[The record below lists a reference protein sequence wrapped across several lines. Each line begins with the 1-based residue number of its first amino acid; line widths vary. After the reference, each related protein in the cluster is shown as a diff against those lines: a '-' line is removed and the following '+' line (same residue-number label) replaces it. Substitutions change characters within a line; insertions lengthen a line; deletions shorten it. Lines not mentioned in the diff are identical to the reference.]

1 MTEQPSTRFTPATS
15 ATPVIGNETGVLLL
29 AAGFSRRF
37 GDIKLQA
44 RLRNGSS
51 VFEQTLA
58 RIAAATPR
66 ILVVTRPDLTA
77 VPLAIRRLVESP
89 GLDRPGER
97 LRIDAVQ
104 CPDAHL
110 GMGHTLAFGMAHLA
124 DWKSC
129 LVCLGDMPFIATA
142 TYAQMLAAL
151 HHDTILLPQYE
162 GEVGNPVGFGC
173 DFFPALRAV
182 HGDTGGRDVVRAN
195 RERVQILA
203 VNDPAILQDIDTP
216 EDLARLDGK

>member
-1 MTEQPSTRFTPATS
+1 MTEQTTSRSTS

-44 RLRNGSS
+44 RLRNGCS

-58 RIAAATPR
+58 RIAAATPH
-66 ILVVTRPDLTA
+66 IVVVTRPDLA
-77 VPLAIRRLVESP
+77 EVPLAARRVAQD
-89 GLDRPGER
+89 LDHHHHPEER
-97 LRIDAVQ
+97 VRIDVIQ

-110 GMGHTLAFGMAHLA
+110 GMGHTLAFGMKHLPH
-124 DWKSC
+124 WQGC
-129 LVCLGDMPFIATA
+129 LVCLGDMPFIATT

-151 HHDTILLPQYE
+151 QHDTILLPQYAS
-162 GEVGNPVGFGC
+162 EVGNPVGFGC

-182 HGDTGGRDVVRAN
+182 QGDTGGRDVVRAN
-195 RERVQILA
+195 RERVQLLP
-203 VNDPAILQDIDTP
+203 VNDPAVLQDIDTP
-216 EDLARLDGK
+216 EDLARLDVL

>member
-1 MTEQPSTRFTPATS
+1 MTEQPSTHSPST
-15 ATPVIGNETGVLLL
+15 TPVIGNETGVLLL

-77 VPLAIRRLVESP
+77 VPLAIRRIAQGP
-89 GLDRPGER
+89 GMDRPGQR
-97 LRIDAVQ
+97 VRIDVVQ

-110 GMGHTLAFGMAHLA
+110 GMGHTLAFGMAHLPQ
-124 DWKSC
+124 WTGC

-151 HHDTILLPQYE
+151 HHDTILLPQYA

-182 HGDTGGRDVVRAN
+182 QGDTGGRDVVRAN
-195 RERVQILA
+195 RERVRLLLVGDAA
-203 VNDPAILQDIDTP
+203 VLQDIDTP
-216 EDLARLDGK
+216 EDLARLDGT

>member
-1 MTEQPSTRFTPATS
+1 MTEQPTTRSTP

-66 ILVVTRPDLTA
+66 ILVVTRPDLTE
-77 VPLAIRRLVESP
+77 VPLAVQRVAQ
-89 GLDRPGER
+89 GLDMNCLGER
-97 LRIDAVQ
+97 VRIDLVQ

-110 GMGHTLAFGMAHLA
+110 GMGHTLAFGMAHLPQ
-124 DWKSC
+124 WTGC
-129 LVCLGDMPFIATA
+129 LVCLGDMPFIATT

-151 HHDTILLPQYE
+151 QHNTILLPQYE
-162 GEVGNPVGFGC
+162 GETGNPVGFGC

-182 HGDTGGRDVVRAN
+182 QGDTGGRDVVRAN
-195 RERVQILA
+195 RERVRLLPVSDAA
-203 VNDPAILQDIDTP
+203 VLQDIDTP
-216 EDLARLDGK
+216 EDLARLDVV

>member
-1 MTEQPSTRFTPATS
+1 MTEQPSTRSTP

-37 GDIKLQA
+37 GDIKLRA

-51 VFEQTLA
+51 VFEQTLT
-58 RIAAATPR
+58 RIAAATPH
-66 ILVVTRPDLTA
+66 ILVVTRPDLLE
-77 VPLAIRRLVESP
+77 VPLTAQRVAQ
-89 GLDRPGER
+89 GLDQSV
-97 LRIDAVQ
+97 RIDVVQ

-110 GMGHTLAFGMAHLA
+110 GMGHTLAFGMAHLPQ
-124 DWKSC
+124 WTGC

-151 HHDTILLPQYE
+151 HHDTILLPQYA

-182 HGDTGGRDVVRAN
+182 QGDTGGRDVVRAN
-195 RERVQILA
+195 RERVHILA

>member
-1 MTEQPSTRFTPATS
+1 MTKLPTTRSPS

-66 ILVVTRPDLTA
+66 ILVVTRPDLTE
-77 VPLAIRRLVESP
+77 VPLATQRIAQGPGMDRL
-89 GLDRPGER
+89 GER
-97 LRIDAVQ
+97 VRIDVVQ

-110 GMGHTLAFGMAHLA
+110 GMGHTLAFGMAHLP
-124 DWKSC
+124 DWKGC
-129 LVCLGDMPFIATA
+129 LVCLGDMPFIATT

-151 HHDTILLPQYE
+151 RRDRILLPQYE
-162 GEVGNPVGFGC
+162 GETGNPVGFGC
-173 DFFPALRAV
+173 DFFPALRTV
-182 HGDTGGRDVVRAN
+182 QGDTGGRDVVRVN
-195 RERVQILA
+195 REHVQLLTVSDA
-203 VNDPAILQDIDTP
+203 AILQDIDTP
-216 EDLARLDGK
+216 EDMLRLDGV

>member
-1 MTEQPSTRFTPATS
+1 MTEQTPTRSPST
-15 ATPVIGNETGVLLL
+15 TPVIGNETGVLLL

-58 RIAAATPR
+58 RIASATPR
-66 ILVVTRPDLTA
+66 ILVVTRADLAEVT
-77 VPLAIRRLVESP
+77 LATRRIAQ
-89 GLDRPGER
+89 GLGMDRRGER
-97 LRIDAVQ
+97 HHIDIVQ

-110 GMGHTLAFGMAHLA
+110 GMGHTLAFGMAHLP
-124 DWKSC
+124 DWEGC

-162 GEVGNPVGFGC
+162 GETGNPVGFGC
-173 DFFPALRAV
+173 DFFPALRAMQ
-182 HGDTGGRDVVRAN
+182 GDTGGRDVVRAN
-195 RERVQILA
+195 RERVQLLTVSDA
-203 VNDPAILQDIDTP
+203 AILQDIDTP
-216 EDLARLDGK
+216 EDLARLEGI

>member
-1 MTEQPSTRFTPATS
+1 MTEQPTTHSPSTA
-15 ATPVIGNETGVLLL
+15 PVIGNETGVLLL

-58 RIAAATPR
+58 RIASATPR
-66 ILVVTRPDLTA
+66 ILVVTRPDLTEVPIA
-77 VPLAIRRLVESP
+77 VQRVTQRLGRGSH
-89 GLDRPGER
+89 
-97 LRIDAVQ
+97 IDVLQ

-110 GMGHTLAFGMAHLA
+110 GMGHTLAFGMAHLPQ
-124 DWKSC
+124 WTGC

-151 HHDTILLPQYE
+151 HHDTILLPQYA

-182 HGDTGGRDVVRAN
+182 QGDTGGRDVVRAN
-195 RERVQILA
+195 RECVRLLP
-203 VNDPAILQDIDTP
+203 VNDPAVLQDIDTP
-216 EDLARLDGK
+216 EDLARLDVN